1 MDRIFWFDDST
12 LCESW
17 LQSRTKIFSEGAGGY
32 KQQIVSRVLW
42 VGGISLILRFQA
54 HFRLRECLLIRPIP
68 SIIDLQDCSTVE
80 TGCWLLTLLRSLLCV
95 VSGEEVEQQ
104 DSLPAPNW
112 GIEPDTVHQAG
123 APSQTDD
130 WVGSHHFEGLK
141 IINQRIVG
149 PCSIPSL
156 QSRPIKTW
164 IQDLTSS
171 PFMREVT
178 GGSWRITLCIFTSYW
193 TARNLSL
200 SGYRSAEHT
209 KTTEFRPS
217 APVSSYSTWHFLDIL
232 GPIIDYHLDIEGFP
246 ETAVRGRETEGY
258 GMILLESLKVTTT
271 ERRGSLAFHWKGN
284 IIKGWPRTAQ
294 PVLQPPREDGLFK
307 DRLELLEEL
316 LSDVNK

>member
-80 TGCWLLTLLRSLLCV
+80 TGCWLLTLLRSLRCE

-149 PCSIPSL
+149 PCSIPSSL
-156 QSRPIKTW
+156 GQSKLEYKISRAHHSWGKS
-164 IQDLTSS
+164 L
-171 PFMREVT
+171 
-178 GGSWRITLCIFTSYW
+178 GGVGESLCIFTSYW

>member
-32 KQQIVSRVLW
+32 KQQVVSRVLW

-178 GGSWRITLCIFTSYW
+178 GGSWRITLYLYSMLNGEEPFSVWVYLGAQSTP
-193 TARNLSL
+193 RLQ
-200 SGYRSAEHT
+200 
-209 KTTEFRPS
+209 
-217 APVSSYSTWHFLDIL
+217 SSDHQLQCPL
-232 GPIIDYHLDIEGFP
+232 
-246 ETAVRGRETEGY
+246 
-258 GMILLESLKVTTT
+258 ILLDLFLTFWVPSLTIIWTLRDFPKRQCEGEKLRAMEWSCWKV
-271 ERRGSLAFHWKGN
+271 
-284 IIKGWPRTAQ
+284 
-294 PVLQPPREDGLFK
+294 
-307 DRLELLEEL
+307 
-316 LSDVNK
+316 